1 MWLKIS
7 YIGLTAAT
15 VLFLM
20 IIGFKAIED
29 SSSNI
34 KKDKITLVIGLLLWQ
49 LLIFTIASSG
59 ILKTYD
65 FPPRFALAFILPS
78 FIFTGIFLYRN
89 RNEKWINSIPESWII
104 YFQSYRILV
113 ETLFVFTVARGILN
127 PQVTIE
133 GYNVDMIFAFSAP
146 IIAYQ
151 VYERGLLPRRFI
163 RTWNYIGLTVIASII
178 FLFMTSLYKPEIYG
192 SESPLIPLEAFSYP
206 YVLIAGFLMP
216 TAVFLH
222 ILSIIQLH
230 KKR

>member
-113 ETLFVFTVARGILN
+113 ETLFVFTV
-127 PQVTIE
+127 
-133 GYNVDMIFAFSAP
+133 
-146 IIAYQ
+146 
-151 VYERGLLPRRFI
+151 
-163 RTWNYIGLTVIASII
+163 
-178 FLFMTSLYKPEIYG
+178 
-192 SESPLIPLEAFSYP
+192 
-206 YVLIAGFLMP
+206 
-216 TAVFLH
+216 
-222 ILSIIQLH
+222 
-230 KKR
+230 